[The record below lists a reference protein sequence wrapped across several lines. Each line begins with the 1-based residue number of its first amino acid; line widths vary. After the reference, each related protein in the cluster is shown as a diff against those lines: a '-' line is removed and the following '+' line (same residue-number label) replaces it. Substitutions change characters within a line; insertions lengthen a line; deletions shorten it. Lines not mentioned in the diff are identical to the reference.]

1 MLMMMAALASA
12 AVALGQPALTKGMEG
27 KRLDAD
33 ELATARYV
41 GVEKGMDA
49 WVMEGRKHVKQV
61 VLTDV
66 NLEPVVVAPIE
77 GSGDLELLA
86 ASPADYRTGVLLAD
100 KRSKRAVVLRG
111 EVDADSRA
119 LVESPDTVVAFDFGR
134 KDVCMLWAATSPSGR
149 YTALI
154 AVIQM
159 SDEQQYSAYT
169 AMFDS
174 RMYRIWG
181 REYAL
186 GSLHEVV
193 ATDDGRVVTL
203 GEEREGD
210 ESHFVFNV
218 LDSLRSTTFDAVV
231 KCDPVQEVH
240 LANVIGPYAVVAGTY
255 RPAGKKNEGMTAGVL
270 TLSFHLDSAQLAGV
284 TLRPLQNEDLN
295 ILLNEKTKKIQKAQ
309 ALDHVKQLG
318 CVATPYGAVL
328 ALGRDMVVER
338 SSNGGSVTR
347 TGYGTG
353 VMMAAVDTT
362 GRVCW
367 VRNLRRNDVNE
378 EGERPTLGIAAV
390 GNRVCVVKSEHAK
403 MPSIY
408 DISNEA
414 KQMKQGDKGNVVVYA
429 VDAEGQVE
437 KLLLEAK
444 SKQTVVRALTR
455 HDGTLV
461 YLSRT
466 GKKSRLAELRGM

>member
-1 MLMMMAALASA
+1 M
-12 AVALGQPALTKGMEG
+12 
-27 KRLDAD
+27 
-33 ELATARYV
+33 
-41 GVEKGMDA
+41 
-49 WVMEGRKHVKQV
+49 
-61 VLTDV
+61 
-66 NLEPVVVAPIE
+66 
-77 GSGDLELLA
+77 
-86 ASPADYRTGVLLAD
+86 
-100 KRSKRAVVLRG
+100 
-111 EVDADSRA
+111 
-119 LVESPDTVVAFDFGR
+119 
-134 KDVCMLWAATSPSGR
+134 
-149 YTALI
+149 
-154 AVIQM
+154 
-159 SDEQQYSAYT
+159 
-169 AMFDS
+169 
-174 RMYRIWG
+174 
-181 REYAL
+181 
-186 GSLHEVV
+186 
-193 ATDDGRVVTL
+193 
-203 GEEREGD
+203 
-210 ESHFVFNV
+210 
-218 LDSLRSTTFDAVV
+218 
-231 KCDPVQEVH
+231 
-240 LANVIGPYAVVAGTY
+240 
-255 RPAGKKNEGMTAGVL
+255 
-270 TLSFHLDSAQLAGV
+270 
-284 TLRPLQNEDLN
+284 N

-309 ALDHVKQLG
+309 ALDHVKHLG